1 MVRFGESRIKRLY
14 IVQHR
19 DPFWQTDWRNQAQ
32 IAFPLGRIDVA
43 PMNLDPQKEFLALR
57 RKK

>member
-1 MVRFGESRIKRLY
+1 
-14 IVQHR
+14 VQHR